1 MSNNIEPFETR
12 GHDLSGSASLE
23 FYDMDNF
30 QSFAS
35 RALGY
40 DPDRF
45 DPVALKIFIQGENPI
60 VTLYAVDK
68 SAQEKNTI
76 PKDKLPVKKFK
87 VRITWPDIFKFVKSF
102 DLVVSDGSYD
112 IKDMVVESDN
122 SEDK

>member
-1 MSNNIEPFETR
+1 MKNNIEPFETR

-30 QSFAS
+30 QSFAA

-45 DPVALKIFIQGENPI
+45 DPVALKIFISGEHPI

-68 SAQEKNTI
+68 SAQEKNDF

-87 VRITWPDIFKFVKSF
+87 VIITWPEIFKFVKSF
-102 DLVVSDGSYD
+102 DLVVSDGAYN
-112 IKDMVVESDN
+112 IKDMLVQNE
-122 SEDK
+122 E

>member
-23 FYDMDNF
+23 FYDVDNF

-45 DPVALKIFIQGENPI
+45 DPVALKIFISGANPI

-68 SAQEKNTI
+68 SAQEKNI
-76 PKDKLPVKKFK
+76 APKDKLPVQKFK
-87 VRITWPDIFKFVKSF
+87 VRINWPDIFKFVKSF
-102 DLVVSDGSYD
+102 DLVVSDGTYD
-112 IKDMVVESDN
+112 IKDMLVE
-122 SEDK
+122 KK